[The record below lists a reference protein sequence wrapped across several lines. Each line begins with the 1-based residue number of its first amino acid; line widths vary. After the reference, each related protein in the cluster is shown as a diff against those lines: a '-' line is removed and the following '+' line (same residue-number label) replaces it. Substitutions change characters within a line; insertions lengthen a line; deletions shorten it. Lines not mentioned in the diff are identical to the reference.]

1 MIKLF
6 QKIIKETLDKKQ
18 KKKLIF
24 LLFINFFY
32 ILIEFLSI
40 SALIPF
46 LVVILNSDPVTLDV
60 GFFNNFLTSLNLNN
74 LNITKV
80 SLVII
85 VVFFL
90 KSIISYFINFT
101 NMKINADFNVHFSMK
116 IYRKLLS
123 STYSKFTTFDSSNFI
138 NNSILTSQEFVNNFL
153 IGSLLMLKSL
163 FFSISLILFLALVN
177 FKVTFSILLSMGLL
191 IIIFFIM
198 TRNKIFNYGLERVRL
213 NKKIINL
220 IQNATKGFKEIK
232 LYSLG
237 DNYYENQLNLKSR
250 LEKIKVYQKMIAL
263 FPKIFLEFILI
274 LSILIIVYF
283 YNYNS
288 NLNNAAVVIGIFG
301 YSSLRL
307 LPQLLFIYK
316 FFNKINYSKHS
327 AQVIYDELKEI
338 SVTNEF
344 YNQEPQIKFKF
355 NKEIKFENISFRYAT
370 KKNDILNSINII
382 IEKNKTYGIKG
393 ESGSGKTTF
402 SNILM
407 GLLLPTNGKV
417 YIDDN
422 EIKLNSKF
430 WRDKI
435 ALVPQDLV
443 MFNDTIKK
451 NIIFNS
457 NGKVDEEY
465 IYQLLKKVGLE
476 KLIKNL
482 PSGIDT
488 KSGENGISL
497 SIGERQRLGICRA
510 LYRKPEI
517 LILDEATSSL
527 DFDNEKKFLEIIKS
541 LKSTCTIIIISHKN
555 TTLLDCDSIL
565 NLDTTS

>member
-6 QKIIKETLDKKQ
+6 QKIIKDTLNNKQ
-18 KKKLIF
+18 KKTLIF
-24 LLFINFFY
+24 LIFINFVY
-32 ILIEFLSI
+32 IFVEFLSI

-46 LVVILNSDPVTLDV
+46 LIVILNSDPVTLDI
-60 GFFNNFLTSLNLNN
+60 GFFNDFITNLNLNN
-74 LNITKV
+74 LDLTKV
-80 SLVII
+80 SLFIVI
-85 VVFFL
+85 VFFF
-90 KSIISYFINFT
+90 KSIISYSINFT
-101 NMKINADFNVHFSMK
+101 NMKINADLNVDYSMK

-123 STYSKFTTFDSSNFI
+123 SSYSKFTTFDSSNFI

-163 FFSISLILFLALVN
+163 FFSISLIIFLALVN
-177 FKVTFSILLSMGLL
+177 FKVTLSILFTMGFLILL
-191 IIIFFIM
+191 FYLL
-198 TRNKIFNYGLERVRL
+198 TRSKIFNYGLERVRL

-237 DNYYENQLNLKSR
+237 DSYHENQLILKSR
-250 LEKIKVYQKMIAL
+250 LEKIKVYQKMIAM
-263 FPKIFLEFILI
+263 FPKVFLEFILI
-274 LSILIIVYF
+274 LSILIIIYF

-288 NLNNAAVVIGIFG
+288 NLNNAAVIIGIFG

-338 SVTNEF
+338 SDTNEF
-344 YNQEPQIKFKF
+344 INKEPQNKFKF
-355 NKEIKFENISFRYAT
+355 DKNIKFENISFNYPYKEIDT
-370 KKNDILNSINII
+370 LNNINIL

-393 ESGSGKTTF
+393 ESGSGKTTL

-417 YIDDN
+417 YIDDK
-422 EIKLNSKF
+422 EVKLNSQF

-451 NIIFNS
+451 NIVFNS
-457 NGKVDEEY
+457 NKKIDENY
-465 IYQLLKKVGLE
+465 IYELLKKVGLE
-476 KLIKNL
+476 RLIENL
-482 PSGIDT
+482 PNGIET

-497 SIGERQRLGICRA
+497 SLGERQRLGICRA

-527 DFDNEKKFLEIIKS
+527 DLKNEEKFLKIIEK

-555 TTLLDCDSIL
+555 STLLECDNIL
-565 NLDTTS
+565 HL

>member
-1 MIKLF
+1 
-6 QKIIKETLDKKQ
+6 
-18 KKKLIF
+18 
-24 LLFINFFY
+24 
-32 ILIEFLSI
+32 
-40 SALIPF
+40 
-46 LVVILNSDPVTLDV
+46 
-60 GFFNNFLTSLNLNN
+60 
-74 LNITKV
+74 
-80 SLVII
+80 
-85 VVFFL
+85 
-90 KSIISYFINFT
+90 
-101 NMKINADFNVHFSMK
+101 MK

-123 STYSKFTTFDSSNFI
+123 SSYSKFTTFDSSNFI

-163 FFSISLILFLALVN
+163 FFSISLIIFLALVN
-177 FKVTFSILLSMGLL
+177 FKVTLSILFTMGFLILL
-191 IIIFFIM
+191 FYLL
-198 TRNKIFNYGLERVRL
+198 TRSKIFNYGLERVRL

-237 DNYYENQLNLKSR
+237 DSYHENQLILKSR
-250 LEKIKVYQKMIAL
+250 LEKIKVYQKMIAM
-263 FPKIFLEFILI
+263 FPKVFLEFILI
-274 LSILIIVYF
+274 LSILIIIYF

-288 NLNNAAVVIGIFG
+288 NLNNAAVIIGIFG

-338 SVTNEF
+338 SDTNEF
-344 YNQEPQIKFKF
+344 INKEPQNKFKF
-355 NKEIKFENISFRYAT
+355 DKNIKFENISFNYPYKEIDT
-370 KKNDILNSINII
+370 LNNINIL

-393 ESGSGKTTF
+393 ESGSGKTTL

-417 YIDDN
+417 YIDDK
-422 EIKLNSKF
+422 EVKLNSQF

-451 NIIFNS
+451 NIVFNS
-457 NGKVDEEY
+457 NKKIDENY
-465 IYQLLKKVGLE
+465 IYELLKKVGLE
-476 KLIKNL
+476 RLIENL
-482 PSGIDT
+482 PNGIET

-497 SIGERQRLGICRA
+497 SLGERQRLGICRA

-517 LILDEATSSL
+517 LILDEATSEV
-527 DFDNEKKFLEIIKS
+527 DNITEKRILNNLQN
-541 LKSTCTIIIISHKN
+541 LKKELTIISITHNVKN
-555 TTLLDCDSIL
+555 IDKASKVIKL
-565 NLDTTS
+565 NDGNLIK